1 MTTNQ
6 KQIIDALVNE
16 FNRIES
22 MHKPSTTFS
31 LINADVL
38 NEKTNEIRK
47 YELNEIADSE
57 AWNKIANEEAMR
69 LVNLFKSDL
78 PTASVQKY
86 GRENGHYDAPSI
98 LIRRNESTSTHNES
112 CVNVEVKT
120 VKQRDVEDSFGN
132 RYNRGVKLNYSFN
145 YGDERFETIEELVAN
160 KCFLESIRKK
170 VL

>member
-1 MTTNQ
+1 
-6 KQIIDALVNE
+6 
-16 FNRIES
+16 
-22 MHKPSTTFS
+22 
-31 LINADVL
+31 VL

-47 YELNEIADSE
+47 YELNESADSE
-57 AWNKIANEEAMR
+57 AWDKIANEEAMR

-86 GRENGHYDAPSI
+86 GRENGHYGLPSI

-112 CVNVEVKT
+112 CVTIEVKI

-145 YGDERFETIEELVAN
+145 YENARFETIEELVAN